1 MSWDPLLC
9 CVYGEEIKLAPQ
21 RATLD
26 LHASTES
33 LIRLSLSSFS
43 TQYEDNKTI
52 LGTMEGSPD
61 VRIVLLGKTGAG
73 KSSTGNSILGEDVF
87 STSDQANSQTS
98 KCEAKTKIID
108 GKKITV
114 IDTPGYFATERSDEE
129 LKPEITKC
137 IVECAPGPHAF
148 LIVLTVTRQTAEEK
162 KVVEEILKQFGKEA
176 LKYAVVMFTHGDQL
190 ANGKTIH
197 QFVDENV
204 HLKRLVQKCGGRLHV
219 IDNKYWNNPI
229 KDQGDETRNAKEIK
243 KLWNTIDQMMK
254 QNRDKHYTNEM
265 LQSVARAI
273 EDEKAKGKTVEMA
286 KQSVMKRI
294 SILAAGVLTG
304 ILLGALLGVVT
315 VGVII
320 IGLAIKGRTSTVVA
334 APAATAV
341 GLKTIAA
348 AGTGIGVIVGGL
360 IGAVKAQEA
369 ESPIEAAEGTFQ
381 AITEPAMAAVK
392 LVKDKIVEEI
402 KGYTKMGNPPF

>member
-1 MSWDPLLC
+1 MCL
-9 CVYGEEIKLAPQ
+9 
-21 RATLD
+21 TLVT
-26 LHASTES
+26 SSVRCPTVGTEKDK
-33 LIRLSLSSFS
+33 R
-43 TQYEDNKTI
+43 THW
-52 LGTMEGSPD
+52 SPD

-73 KSSTGNSILGEDVF
+73 KSSAGNSILGEDVF

-148 LIVLTVTRQTAEEK
+148 VIVLTVTRQTAEEK

-190 ANGKTIH
+190 ANGRTIH

-204 HLKRLVQKCGGRLHV
+204 HLKRLVRKCGGRLHV

-229 KDQGDETRNAKEIK
+229 AGQGDETRNAKEIK

-254 QNRDKHYTNEM
+254 QNGGKHYTNET
-265 LQSVARAI
+265 LQCVARAI
-273 EDEKAKGKTVEMA
+273 EDEKAKGKTGEMA

-294 SILAAGVLTG
+294 FILAAGVSTG
-304 ILLGALLGVVT
+304 VVLGALLGVVA
-315 VGVII
+315 VGAILV
-320 IGLAIKGRTSTVVA
+320 GLAIKERTSPDPVVKVVKEGAVA
-334 APAATAV
+334 ASAATGV
-341 GLKTIAA
+341 GLGTVFIAGGGMGA
-348 AGTGIGVIVGGL
+348 IAGGL
-360 IGAVKAQEA
+360 TGGAKGWEA
-369 ESPIEAAEGTFQ
+369 ETASEAAERTFQ

-392 LVKDKIVEEI
+392 LVKDKIVEEM
-402 KGYTKMGNPPF
+402 KGYTKTGNPPF